1 MNFKNRYHICSEHVI
16 KIENVSFQKCFSYD
30 FSCVFH
36 NLFHNVYRFI
46 VFFHMFIDYQCV
58 QLVSFKH
65 MSQIVSEE
73 SEHFDVFC
81 DVTGH
86 PGHTKNNSFF
96 KRFLHVSWFV
106 F

>member
-1 MNFKNRYHICSEHVI
+1 MIFHVFFTTCFTMSI
-16 KIENVSFQKCFSYD
+16 VLSF
-30 FSCVFH
+30 
-36 NLFHNVYRFI
+36 
-46 VFFHMFIDYQCV
+46 FFHMFIDYQCV

>member
-1 MNFKNRYHICSEHVI
+1 M
-16 KIENVSFQKCFSYD
+16 CFSQLVSQCLS
-30 FSCVFH
+30 F
-36 NLFHNVYRFI
+36 YR
-46 VFFHMFIDYQCV
+46 FFHMFIDYQCV